1 MLVKAELGEDAV
13 EARGGGFGHTGIVK
27 QGMCWSPC
35 KGEGDEKNGNCHSGR
50 KSWQKLLVGPAV
62 VLSYKGSFDSVVA
75 SLRETTTPLRM
86 TAKED
91 RRYSYRSASMGL
103 SLAALIAGNMPL
115 MMPTKLRMA
124 VDQIR
129 VAESM

>member
-1 MLVKAELGEDAV
+1 
-13 EARGGGFGHTGIVK
+13 
-27 QGMCWSPC
+27 MCWSPY

-86 TAKED
+86 TAK
-91 RRYSYRSASMGL
+91 G
-103 SLAALIAGNMPL
+103 G
-115 MMPTKLRMA
+115 
-124 VDQIR
+124 
-129 VAESM
+129 